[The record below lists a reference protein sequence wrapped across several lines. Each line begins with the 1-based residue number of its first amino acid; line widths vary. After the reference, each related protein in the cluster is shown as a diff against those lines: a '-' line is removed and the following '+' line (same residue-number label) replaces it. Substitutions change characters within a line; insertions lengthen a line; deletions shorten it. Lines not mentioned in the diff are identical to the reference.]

1 MSNNNNPLVTEISL
15 VVVAALLVIGGVVLL
30 LLSKIDVAFASSMFI
45 LAAGLL
51 GFNGALKAPS
61 PAQQAQLQQLTS
73 QALSALPA
81 VVAATQQPVPPQGGS
96 VIAPTA
102 AQQPVQPQFV
112 PDPATSL
119 AAYQTGMMQA
129 VVPPQ
134 AK

>member
-15 VVVAALLVIGGVVLL
+15 VVVAVLLVIGGVVLL

-61 PAQQAQLQQLTS
+61 SAQQQSLVNLLATHTHPAPPAQPT
-73 QALSALPA
+73 
-81 VVAATQQPVPPQGGS
+81 PPQGGS
-96 VIAPTA
+96 VIAP
-102 AQQPVQPQFV
+102 PVQPQFV
-112 PDPATSL
+112 PDPNVPMTAFNT
-119 AAYQTGMMQA
+119 AQMPA
-129 VVPPQ
+129 VAPP